1 MNYLEIVLQ
10 GYFND
15 NSREYLEEYFLRAYK
30 RAESEQ
36 FFGADEFF
44 NGCLNVIEGFEACI
58 TNMVL
63 KRKWELQSALG
74 AAERGT
80 LSYNDME
87 GKTIE
92 QKNQETIEI
101 CKKELEDIRPDG
113 VGNLSF
119 TIHLFSITNGRF
131 DGHLTYDEILQIK
144 LSIYKAFNKAQSKV
158 ETPPPQPL
166 KTKAEIL
173 KEKLSKYGFFELEKV
188 KALSEQSQFY
198 LAEKISE
205 NGLPYAIAMFDYLKF
220 IQYLEKQHFNSKYK
234 RNIEVSKWFNSDIE
248 GRAVKGNIS
257 SLLKNTTENKDRYT
271 AYKHKENVIKDYE
284 LLK

>member
-92 QKNQETIEI
+92 QKNQETIEN

-113 VGNLSF
+113 VGNRSF

-158 ETPPPQPL
+158 ETPPPQPEKQKPELLSDLLAHQNGDKIINCIKVKYKNIKGKRL
-166 KTKAEIL
+166 KLLLLAFQDLELLPKDRIAKKFHNCCKSEFNWEIGSYNAMNGYKFNNVTDSEML
-173 KEKLSKYGFFELEKV
+173 KEMTGYI
-188 KALSEQSQFY
+188 QS
-198 LAEKISE
+198 
-205 NGLPYAIAMFDYLKF
+205 LK
-220 IQYLEKQHFNSKYK
+220 K
-234 RNIEVSKWFNSDIE
+234 
-248 GRAVKGNIS
+248 
-257 SLLKNTTENKDRYT
+257 
-271 AYKHKENVIKDYE
+271 
-284 LLK
+284 